1 MMRNQT
7 RKCVTKSET
16 PHSFMNCTCTPR
28 VVRLRTVARRSSRLR
43 ARRFHRVHEDGVAVA
58 DKREH
63 RFQLRA
69 VEIFAGHAVGEG
81 PVDVD
86 AVELA
91 VGVLL
96 DRGDPR
102 VGDALPGDDVS

>member
-1 MMRNQT
+1 M
-7 RKCVTKSET
+7 
-16 PHSFMNCTCTPR
+16 
-28 VVRLRTVARRSSRLR
+28 
-43 ARRFHRVHEDGVAVA
+43 HEDGVAVA

-69 VEIFAGHAVGEG
+69 VEIFAGHVVGEG

-96 DRGDPR
+96 DRGDPGI
-102 VGDALPGDDVS
+102 GDALPGDDVS